1 MSQFSDS
8 EKLMNTLLNDLR
20 YALRILRKNPG
31 FTAVAVI
38 TLALGI
44 GANTAIFS
52 VVNAVILRPLPYPNS
67 NRIVTIWVT
76 EPSGPGNLYPDTGP
90 DYLDWKAQNQVFDT
104 MGGVFV
110 TGAALTG
117 TSEPLQLQGF
127 EVSPEILNMLGA
139 KPLLGRNF
147 TSDETESGHDGV
159 VILSYGLW
167 QRAFG
172 GEATVL
178 GSKVALDGRPYT
190 VAGIMPRDFEFPH
203 IWGHKPEYWIPLNL
217 QAAEWRKS
225 RGNHWLWVLARL
237 KPGVTI
243 ERAGADMKA
252 LSARITQQYPVTN
265 TGVEAKVVGLQ
276 ARLTE
281 QVRPALWM
289 LFATVGFLML
299 IASVN
304 VANLLLAKAVSR
316 EREIAIRIAVGSGR
330 WRVVRQLIT
339 ESVLLFIIG
348 GGAGLLVGS
357 AALDLLLHYAP
368 VGYVPEIV
376 SVRLDGY
383 VFLATFI
390 AALVL
395 GTGAGLIPALHASRS
410 DAQDSLKKSNQTVAT
425 ARNLSRSL
433 LTAGEIAL
441 ALMMVIGAGL
451 AVRSLVKLL
460 GVRAGFDPHNVLI
473 AGFSLPAA
481 RYSSPECEK
490 IQGDCPQDRY
500 AAFYQQLQDR
510 LRVLPGVQSA
520 SFTNKLP
527 LQGGSNGVVVI
538 EGQAP
543 PKDMWSSPLVEWST
557 VMPGYFQT
565 AHIPLLRGRDFTPHD
580 NNDGA
585 PKVAIINRTMANKFW
600 PNQDPIGKRF
610 AHNDTPPKWITVV
623 GAAGDVLQY
632 GLDQTATA
640 PEAYFPEYQEQ
651 SSMMT
656 ALIRTSGRPLDELPA
671 VRDAVHELDSQLP
684 VDNPRELSEVVTDSS
699 SQQRFLALLLGLF
712 AALALVLAAVGIYGV
727 IAYSVSQRTH
737 ELGIRIALGA
747 GQRELLGMVL
757 GEGFRLAVVGVVVGL
772 VLAWVLSRFGAS
784 LLYGVRPADPLTFA
798 VVPLV
803 LLSVALFACYIP
815 ARRATKVDPMRALR
829 CE

>member
-1 MSQFSDS
+1 
-8 EKLMNTLLNDLR
+8 MNALLNDLR
-20 YALRILRKNPG
+20 YGLRMLAKNPG
-31 FTAVAVI
+31 FTAVAI
-38 TLALGI
+38 LTLALGI

-52 VVNAVILRPLPYPNS
+52 VLNAVILRPLPYPNS

-90 DYLDWKAQNQVFDT
+90 DYVDWKAQNQVFDT

-110 TGAALTG
+110 TGASLTG

-127 EVSPEILNMLGA
+127 EISPEIMDVLGGH
-139 KPLLGRNF
+139 PILGRNF
-147 TSDETESGHDGV
+147 TADETVSGHDNV

-172 GEATVL
+172 GEASVL
-178 GSKVALDGRPYT
+178 GTKITLDGRPYT
-190 VAGIMPRDFEFPH
+190 VSGVTPRDFEFPH
-203 IWGHKPEYWIPLNL
+203 IWGNKPEYWIPLNL

-237 KPGVTI
+237 KPGVAV
-243 ERAGADMKA
+243 ERASADMKA

-276 ARLTE
+276 ARLTQ

-316 EREIAIRIAVGSGR
+316 EREIAIRVAVGSGR

-339 ESVLLFIIG
+339 ESVLLFVIG

-357 AALDLLLHYAP
+357 AALNLLLHYAP

-376 SVRLDGY
+376 SVRLDSY
-383 VFLATFI
+383 VFMVTFL
-390 AALVL
+390 AALIL
-395 GTGAGLIPALHASRS
+395 GTAAGLIPALHASRH
-410 DAQDSLKKSNQTVAT
+410 DVQDSLKESNQTVAT

-473 AGFSLPAA
+473 AGFSLPEA

-500 AAFYQQLQDR
+500 AAFYQRLQDR
-510 LRVLPGVQSA
+510 LQALPGVESA

-527 LQGGSNGVVVI
+527 LEGGSNGVVII

-557 VMPGYFQT
+557 VMPAYFHT
-565 AHIPLLRGRDFTPHD
+565 ARIPLLRGRDFTPRD
-580 NNDGA
+580 NNEGA
-585 PKVAIINRTMANKFW
+585 PKVAIINRTMADKFW
-600 PNQDPIGKRF
+600 PNQDPIGKHF
-610 AHNDTPPKWITVV
+610 AHNEEHPKWIAVV
-623 GAAGDVLQY
+623 GVVGDVLQY

-640 PEAYFPEYQEQ
+640 PEAYFPEYQGQ
-651 SSMMT
+651 TSRMT
-656 ALIRTSGRPLDELPA
+656 ALIRTSGKPLDELPA

-712 AALALVLAAVGIYGV
+712 AGLALVLAAVGIYGV
-727 IAYSVSQRTH
+727 IAYSVAQRTH

-747 GQRELLGMVL
+747 GARELMGMVL
-757 GEGFRLAVVGVVVGL
+757 GEGLRLAGAGVVVGL
-772 VLAWVLSRFGAS
+772 TGAWGLSRFLSS
-784 LLYGVRPADPLTFA
+784 LLYGVRPNDPLTFA
-798 VVPLV
+798 AVALV
-803 LLSVALFACYIP
+803 LLLVALLACYIP
-815 ARRATKVDPMRALR
+815 ARRATKVNPMQALR
-829 CE
+829 CA

>member
-1 MSQFSDS
+1 
-8 EKLMNTLLNDLR
+8 MNTLLNDLR
-20 YALRILRKNPG
+20 YGLRMLAKNPG

-52 VVNAVILRPLPYPNS
+52 VLNAVILSPLPYPNS
-67 NRIVTIWVT
+67 HRIVTIWVT

-90 DYLDWKAQNQVFDT
+90 DYVDWKAQNQVFDT
-104 MGGVFV
+104 MGAVFV
-110 TGAALTG
+110 TGGSLTG
-117 TSEPLQLQGF
+117 TSEPLQLEGF
-127 EVSPEILNMLGA
+127 EISPEILDLLGT
-139 KPLLGRNF
+139 KPLVGRNF
-147 TSDETESGHDGV
+147 TPDETVSGHDDV

-172 GEATVL
+172 GQAGIL
-178 GSKVALDGRPYT
+178 GSKILLNGRPHT
-190 VAGIMPRDFEFPH
+190 VTGIMPRNFQFPH
-203 IWGHKPEYWIPLNL
+203 IWGNKPEYWIPLNL
-217 QAAEWRKS
+217 QGQEWRKS
-225 RGNHWLWVLARL
+225 RGNHWLWVLARM
-237 KPGVTI
+237 KPGVSL
-243 ERAGADMKA
+243 ERAAADMKT
-252 LSARITQQYPVTN
+252 LSARLTQQYPVTN
-265 TGVEAKVVGLQ
+265 TGVDAKVVGLQ
-276 ARLTE
+276 AKLTE
-281 QVRPALWM
+281 QVRPALWI

-339 ESVLLFIIG
+339 ESVLLFVIG
-348 GGAGLLVGS
+348 GSAGLLAGS

-376 SVRLDGY
+376 SVHLDGF
-383 VFLATFI
+383 VFLATLL

-395 GTGAGLIPALHASRS
+395 GTVAGLIPALHASRS
-410 DAQDSLKKSNQTVAT
+410 DVQEFLKESNQTVAT
-425 ARNLSRSL
+425 ARNLSRTL

-460 GVRAGFDPHNVLI
+460 GVRAGFDPHNVLT
-473 AGFSLPAA
+473 ARFSLPAA

-490 IQGDCPQDRY
+490 MQGDCPKDRY

-510 LRVLPGVQSA
+510 LQALPGVESA

-527 LQGGSNGVVVI
+527 LEGGSNGVVII

-557 VMPGYFQT
+557 TMPGYFHT
-565 AHIPLLRGRDFTPHD
+565 ARIPLLRGRDFTAHD
-580 NNDGA
+580 NNEGA
-585 PKVAIINRTMANKFW
+585 PKVAIINRAMADKFW
-600 PNQDPIGKRF
+600 ANQNPLGKRF
-610 AHNDTPPKWITVV
+610 AGNDPHPKWKTVV
-623 GAAGDVLQY
+623 GVVGDVLQY
-632 GLDQTATA
+632 GLNQTSVA
-640 PEAYFPEYQEQ
+640 PEAYFPEYQGQ
-651 SSMMT
+651 DSSLNVLVRT
-656 ALIRTSGRPLDELPA
+656 AGAPLAELPA

-684 VDNPRELSEVVTDSS
+684 VANPRELSEVVTDSS
-699 SQQRFLALLLGLF
+699 SQQRFVALLLGLF

-727 IAYSVSQRTH
+727 ISYSVAQRTH

-747 GQRELLGMVL
+747 GTREILGMVL
-757 GEGFRLAVVGVVVGL
+757 GEGLALAVAGVLVGL
-772 VLAWVLSRFGAS
+772 IGAWGLSRFLAS
-784 LLYGVRPADPLTFA
+784 LLYGVKPYDPLTFA
-798 VVPLV
+798 AVPLV